1 MFSAGA
7 KAARAERFAAEA
19 AAGGPAPIKKTF
31 AHPEKISVGGD
42 PVGALLNLCRRRL
55 AAGHALSDAQLRG
68 LADYGLS
75 PHDIETTGPVKHHAP
90 LIYTEHGLGSCAPG
104 ERTSKAPKGVVVATA
119 AKATRH
125 PVKQAGDAKAV
136 GRGRSA
142 AGARKGVGVA
152 TKRKRPDSLKAAPA
166 KSAAEAGAGKSAAEA
181 GAGTDHARTRSKS
194 KTDLARSKAKRL
206 HVAGE

>member
-55 AAGHALSDAQLRG
+55 AAGHTLSDAQLRG

-75 PHDIETTGPVKHHAP
+75 PHDIKIAGPVKHHAP
-90 LIYTEHGLGSCAPG
+90 LIYTEHGLGSCASG
-104 ERTSKAPKGVVVATA
+104 ERSSKAPSEAAVATA
-119 AKATRH
+119 VKATGR
-125 PVKQAGDAKAV
+125 PASEAGDAKGV

-142 AGARKGVGVA
+142 VGARKGGGDA
-152 TKRKRPDSLKAAPA
+152 MKRKRPDSLKDAAA
-166 KSAAEAGAGKSAAEA
+166 KSAAEAGAAA
-181 GAGTDHARTRSKS
+181 DHARTRSKS
-194 KTDLARSKAKRL
+194 KPSSARSKAKRL
-206 HVAGE
+206 HVAEE